1 MPKGVPLTAA
11 HKQAISDGLK
21 RYWAGKKGSSSG
33 GGGSSS
39 GSHSGGHRSVPKSSG
54 GVSGITSGKAGAG
67 VKTAFSNPSTAP
79 RPIKNISTGKVISRE
94 DAARIMFGSAGSRKK
109 AAGGKKVS
117 SSTKGRKRR

>member
-1 MPKGVPLTAA
+1 MPKGVPLSAA

-21 RYWAGKKGSSSG
+21 RYWAGKKGS
-33 GGGSSS
+33 GGSSS
-39 GSHSGGHRSVPKSSG
+39 GGSHGGGHRSAPKPSG

-79 RPIKNISTGKVISRE
+79 RPIQHIETGKVISRE
-94 DAARIMFGSAGSRKK
+94 AAARIMFGSAGSRKK

-117 SSTKGRKRR
+117 SSSKGRKRK